1 MATPKTSGATVGALA
16 SAATSA
22 QMLAANPQ
30 RKGLLVTNT
39 DANTLYLKYG
49 EGATI
54 TTSYTVAIPSGG
66 YWEMPRPVYS
76 GRIDAIW
83 SADGSGSAVY
93 TEL

>member
-16 SAATSA
+16 SAAASA
-22 QMLAANPQ
+22 QLLAANPQ
-30 RKGLLVTNT
+30 RKGMIVTNT

-49 EGATI
+49 AGAS
-54 TTSYTVAIPSGG
+54 TTSFTVAIPVSG
-66 YWEMPRPVYS
+66 YWEMPRPVYA

-83 SADGSGSAVY
+83 SANGSGSAVY